1 MSGTAWW
8 GEGERTGVSH
18 RRDWGFD
25 PLRLAVRRRTLGDR
39 ACISQAMKTSLPAFT
54 AEGEW
59 VKCNLAVEVMKIS

>member
-39 ACISQAMKTSLPAFT
+39 ACISLAMKD
-54 AEGEW
+54 
-59 VKCNLAVEVMKIS
+59 LAACVYDGRRLAKMQPGS